1 MATST
6 CLGCRMLGDSN
17 GSEPV
22 KTLRSQSVLLAA
34 VLLLGLGMTYYY
46 YGLLLP
52 MRQKDL
58 HLINA
63 AGGNWSDLY
72 PCWLGAREV
81 LLRRRNPY
89 SLEITREIQSGY
101 YGRPVDPSNRRDPK
115 DQAGLAYPLYVI
127 FPLIPFLGLSFATVR
142 VFFTAAFF
150 LLTVGSIF
158 LWSRALRLHLNASS
172 IVLALVAA
180 ITSYPVLDGL
190 HLQQLTLLVAA
201 LMAASMALLAG
212 KRLFFAGVL
221 LACATI
227 KPQLVFVLLIGLAV
241 WSFSRWRERK
251 NLLAGFALTQA
262 VLLGGSE
269 LLLPGWLGF
278 WRQATQRYVAYVRP
292 SMLDAI
298 LGARAGLAVAGAA
311 VCLVVLLFWRFRQ
324 YESGSQQFNF
334 LLVSALLVPTL
345 LVPNAGGSKYNL
357 VLLIPAVLWLFSS
370 GLELRPLG
378 ILARFGWLLAFNG
391 LVWQWLL
398 ALGVVFAVVILRHPL
413 QHEATALGAAPEIA
427 VYLFPFTVIPV
438 LLSALFHLDQ
448 IASRTGGAHQRPLR
462 LASHGQPAA
471 LHPRLPARDQQ
482 APSPTEQP

>member
-1 MATST
+1 
-6 CLGCRMLGDSN
+6 MLGESS
-17 GSEPV
+17 GSEAV
-22 KTLRSQSVLLAA
+22 KTLRSQPVLLAVA
-34 VLLLGLGMTYYY
+34 LLLGGAMTYYY

-52 MRQKDL
+52 MRQKDFRL
-58 HLINA
+58 TSA
-63 AGGNWSDLY
+63 AAGNWSDLY
-72 PCWLGAREV
+72 PRWLGARE
-81 LLRRRNPY
+81 LLLHGRNPY
-89 SLEITREIQSGY
+89 SPEMTGDIQRGF
-101 YGRPVDPSNRRDPK
+101 YGRPLDNSNRGEPS
-115 DQAGLAYPLYVI
+115 DQESFAYPLYVVLLLA
-127 FPLIPFLGLSFATVR
+127 PSLSFSFPTVR
-142 VFFTAAFF
+142 LVFGIILFVI
-150 LLTVGSIF
+150 TVASVF

-172 IVLALVAA
+172 IVLALLAA
-180 ITSYPVLDGL
+180 LTSYPVLDGL

-227 KPQLVFVLLIGLAV
+227 KPQLVFVLLMGLAV
-241 WSFSRWRERK
+241 WSFSRWRERN
-251 NLLAGFALTQA
+251 NLLAGFAVTQA
-262 VLLGGSE
+262 VLLGGAE

-292 SMLDAI
+292 SMLGAI

-324 YESGSQQFNF
+324 HESGSQQFNF

-448 IASRTGGAHQRPLR
+448 IASRTGGAHQRPLQ